1 MVRPKRLELSIL
13 VTGTTTSTLRVYQ
26 FHHGRTTLRSYEI
39 LFFFQLHFE
48 FFIFI
53 ELKTSISGLC
63 TLKLVFTFWSSKE
76 IVRHSSYMTIL
87 KYLFRSSFK
96 TIPVLK
102 ILTFFSSKNS
112 IIVEAVL
119 FLQFLLFSSLT
130 IKSTFP

>member
-1 MVRPKRLELSIL
+1 
-13 VTGTTTSTLRVYQ
+13 
-26 FHHGRTTLRSYEI
+26 
-39 LFFFQLHFE
+39 
-48 FFIFI
+48 
-53 ELKTSISGLC
+53 
-63 TLKLVFTFWSSKE
+63 LKLVFTFWSSKE